1 MAAHPNNRPP
11 EAVVRRATE
20 DDWRGPGESIEER
33 RLVAMW
39 VHPEHRG
46 GQDRLLPG
54 HTGRGVGA
62 RRRRSRLVLWVAEG
76 NNAALHLYLRHGFTQ
91 TGISKPL
98 PRNPAISERQMVLR
112 LR

>member
-46 GQDRLLPG
+46 GRIGSCLVTQVEEWARDA
-54 HTGRGVGA
+54 GA
-62 RRRRSRLVLWVAEG
+62 LAWCCGSRRATT
-76 NNAALHLYLRHGFTQ
+76 RHCTS
-91 TGISKPL
+91 T
-98 PRNPAISERQMVLR
+98 
-112 LR
+112 

>member
-46 GQDRLLPG
+46 GRIGSCLVTQVEEWARDA
-54 HTGRGVGA
+54 GA
-62 RRRRSRLVLWVAEG
+62 ARLVLWVAEG